1 VFTAKRKIATVIG
14 NARRFAPLPSP
25 KGRRILMYHSVGNQ
39 VDGDINGI
47 YTMSNSQFAQQVETI
62 QQLANENNIAIV
74 PFAAA
79 HENSVSFTFDDG
91 YIDALT
97 IVAPLLCSKGIPF
110 HVFVSSAR
118 MNRTDRKYM
127 SISQVAELAAMPGA
141 TIGCHGAEH
150 LSLTSLSITEAT
162 NDLRTSKLGVEAAVQ
177 HTIDTMSY
185 PYGHVNDAVR
195 AAAQQVGFTQAACST
210 WGFNTQDTDHMMLK
224 RIDMWAGDNRST
236 VRDKVLGYWN
246 WFGLLT

>member
-1 VFTAKRKIATVIG
+1 
-14 NARRFAPLPSP
+14 L
-25 KGRRILMYHSVGNQ
+25 
-39 VDGDINGI
+39 
-47 YTMSNSQFAQQVETI
+47 
-62 QQLANENNIAIV
+62 
-74 PFAAA
+74 
-79 HENSVSFTFDDG
+79 TFDDG

-118 MNRTDRKYM
+118 MNGTDRKYM
-127 SISQVAELAAMPGA
+127 SSSQVAELAAMPGA

-150 LSLTSLSITEAT
+150 QSLTSLSITEAT

-185 PYGHVNDAVR
+185 PYGHVNEAVR

-210 WGFNTQDTDHMMLK
+210 WGFNQRDTDNMMLK
-224 RIDMWAGDNRST
+224 RIDMWAGDNPST